1 MGGII
6 LLLVLAIVLWI
17 VGNSMTKPDSNK
29 KETYPATGTI
39 QKVIYTD
46 SGNAYYYVVF
56 NANGKTHTG
65 QSITYSSKT
74 KTLNDGD
81 VVKIQYYFTK
91 SGRARVII
99 DDNRLIPCE
108 ASLGSYGKAF
118 KIISFVMFVVA
129 VLLLVIKLI

>member
-1 MGGII
+1 MGGFI
-6 LLLVLAIVLWI
+6 LLLVLAIVLWV

-29 KETYPATGTI
+29 KETSSAVGTI

-46 SGNAYYYVVF
+46 SGNAYYYVAF
-56 NANGKTHTG
+56 NANGTAYTG
-65 QSITYSSKT
+65 QSITYSYKT

-81 VVKIQYYFTK
+81 TVQIQYYFTK

-108 ASLGSYGKAF
+108 ASFESYGKVF
-118 KIISFVMFVVA
+118 KSLSIVLFGVA
-129 VLLLVIKLI
+129 VVVLVTKMI

>member
-1 MGGII
+1 MGGFI

-17 VGNSMTKPDSNK
+17 AGNSMTKPNSNEK
-29 KETYPATGTI
+29 DTYPATGTI

-56 NANGKTHTG
+56 NANGTTYTG

-81 VVKIQYYFTK
+81 VVQIQYYFTK

-108 ASLGSYGKAF
+108 ASLGSYGKVF
-118 KIISFVMFVVA
+118 KIASVVLLVVA
-129 VLLLVIKLI
+129 ILVLVLKLI